1 MTSIYLS
8 VSIVGDSFLYLKNK
22 NIMTYNGF
30 IALRGQHSFHMVDR
44 KSIKEV
50 EIGERRTKIVTPYH
64 TLEVENIYN
73 RLALKSL
80 CEEATE
86 AYGEENERL
95 EFYPRLNDLPF

>member
-1 MTSIYLS
+1 
-8 VSIVGDSFLYLKNK
+8 
-22 NIMTYNGF
+22 MTYSGF
-30 IALRGQHSFHMVDR
+30 IALRGQHSLHMVDR
-44 KSIKEV
+44 NSIKEV

-80 CEEATE
+80 CEEASVT
-86 AYGEENERL
+86 YGEGGEKS